1 MVFSFNNWFQ
11 FIQRIECH
19 YCKISAI
26 STNLLSIDSTKGGVH
41 GVSLDVQLSTSYY
54 AEGHDF
60 VDEQNFEDNGQI
72 TAIQLRAG
80 SETIYAI
87 RARLIT
93 YHII

>member
-1 MVFSFNNWFQ
+1 MSN
-11 FIQRIECH
+11 
-19 YCKISAI
+19 
-26 STNLLSIDSTKGGVH
+26 
-41 GVSLDVQLSTSYY
+41 SYF

-60 VDEQNFEDNGQI
+60 IDEQNFEDNGQI

>member
-1 MVFSFNNWFQ
+1 MSNNYF
-11 FIQRIECH
+11 
-19 YCKISAI
+19 
-26 STNLLSIDSTKGGVH
+26 
-41 GVSLDVQLSTSYY
+41 

-60 VDEQNFEDNGQI
+60 IDEQNFEDNGQI

-93 YHII
+93 YHIS